1 MTDTHPPQKA
11 DDSIGDEK
19 ATTVELLPVSHTR
32 PGRGM
37 AMAALVLSVVA
48 STMALVA
55 LGLTLQKPAPQ
66 QAEQIERQRV
76 IDRAIDRFDKE
87 IALLQAETGRDR
99 PPVEADPALAAR
111 LAAIEGNLV
120 AVTEGQARQRVQSE
134 RLDRLNEDFQPLSA
148 SLASIEQRLRQAEI
162 RLNQRSNAHLTALVV
177 TSSSLQSALRS
188 GVGFRAELSAL
199 EKLAFDDAP
208 LREAASRLHP
218 YADRGLPTAAM
229 LAVQLEQQAGA
240 ALAALRYDPDQ
251 GANWWQQVQ
260 QRLAGLVTLRRVA
273 GEVEGD
279 DPAARLARAQFHAS
293 QQDLATAITLVEALP
308 VTVRQP
314 LTGWLETAKAR
325 ILAEK
330 IAADLVAETSD
341 RVLPPEAVSAPA
353 QVPATEAAP

>member
-1 MTDTHPPQKA
+1 
-11 DDSIGDEK
+11 
-19 ATTVELLPVSHTR
+19 
-32 PGRGM
+32 
-37 AMAALVLSVVA
+37 
-48 STMALVA
+48 VA

-76 IDRAIDRFDKE
+76 IDRALDRFDKE

-99 PPVEADPALAAR
+99 PPVDADPALAAR

-148 SLASIEQRLRQAEI
+148 SQASIEQRLRQAEI

-229 LAVQLEQQAGA
+229 LAVQLEQQTGA
-240 ALAALRYDPDQ
+240 ALAALNHDPDQTNQ

-341 RVLPPEAVSAPA
+341 RVLPPEAVLLQPPA